1 MEEGR
6 GQLRLSHLSDPLTVY
21 VQWGCYSFPKLYTHV
36 SSSWSKYPILESLS
50 TSIHQQS
57 GWGPS
62 LLPLKQ
68 DERAHDEDVRWKSEC
83 RYVSEVIKRLPS
95 ITDRR
100 LNSAPKDQ
108 TANTHPSLVSPP
120 NYCTYSNTQLYT
132 FPTSQT
138 KPRSHAWHQFWP
150 QEEVLVIRKW
160 YFWLVWAQDTS
171 WRWVIGIIER
181 TVGQMSQGSRSIS
194 GH

>member
-120 NYCTYSNTQLYT
+120 NYTNKHSALHLSHFTDQTTVRRLT
-132 FPTSQT
+132 SIPT
-138 KPRSHAWHQFWP
+138 PR
-150 QEEVLVIRKW
+150 
-160 YFWLVWAQDTS
+160 
-171 WRWVIGIIER
+171 
-181 TVGQMSQGSRSIS
+181 GSP
-194 GH
+194 GN